1 MQLPQLPIH
10 TACTLCPLHQTAKHV
25 GIPGRWIP
33 NTLPP
38 SPGTPAVV
46 FLGRNPDKTDNDW
59 GEAFFG
65 TRGKLL
71 INGYIKGSG
80 LDRLAS
86 CYVLLPVRC
95 FTPNDATPNWKRNV
109 KPCFPYTLSD
119 LQEIF
124 SCHTQS
130 TCPDRDL
137 NENKNCEVSTKWPS
151 SQEQPVGLISGYGA
165 LRAAIV
171 CLGGVASQAFVG
183 LALAESRPDNQ
194 TESFRNNGR
203 EVEWCGFSLFL
214 VHTYHPNYYLRT
226 PSCATAIE
234 DHMQMLVDWINGKIV
249 VPSEPKLV
257 RPRMPNIPTF
267 PN

>member
-124 SCHTQS
+124 SCHHSLQQVAI
-130 TCPDRDL
+130 L
-137 NENKNCEVSTKWPS
+137 GEENTPLPISPISSLGISKDTTK
-151 SQEQPVGLISGYGA
+151 
-165 LRAAIV
+165 RAIV

>member
-86 CYVLLPVRC
+86 CYALHTSRC
-95 FTPNDATPNWKRNV
+95 FTPTDTPPNWKRHV

-119 LQEIF
+119 LMEIF
-124 SCHTQS
+124 SCHAAS
-130 TCPDRDL
+130 PA
-137 NENKNCEVSTKWPS
+137 PA
-151 SQEQPVGLISGYGA
+151 VGIGASATPPLTLGIPCVLPAKKSGKLA
-165 LRAAIV
+165 VV

-183 LALAESRPDNQ
+183 LALAEPRPDNQ